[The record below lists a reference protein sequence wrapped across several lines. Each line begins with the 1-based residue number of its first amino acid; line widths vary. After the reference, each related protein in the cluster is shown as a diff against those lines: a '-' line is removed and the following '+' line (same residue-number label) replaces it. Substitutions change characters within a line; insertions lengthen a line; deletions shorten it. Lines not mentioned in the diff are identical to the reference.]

1 MTSHYGNDPETC
13 EEYGYGLGDPGGILV
28 LKYRS
33 AGALAIGESRQDF
46 LHQLYWSPDGPLATL
61 HGPSVRF
68 TGAGEA
74 FWVRRAVS
82 HEVHASGRQTVYRAC
97 LREVPPGC
105 AGLRAG
111 PVAIDGEARRLIEA
125 IARRGC
131 GEAAALTARRRI
143 LAGLGAPR
151 AEPGRDAQPGREP
164 APAAVRGAG
173 FALTVARAL
182 AREPADPTRLDEWAD
197 RLRVSAKT
205 LQRDF
210 QREYGMPYTR
220 WRTLLRLRAARV
232 LLDSAPVTKVAH
244 QVGYASASAFITAFA
259 KEYGMTP
266 GDYTARNPP
275 ARTSPTA
282 VRR

>member
-1 MTSHYGNDPETC
+1 MPVTGHVGNDPESC
-13 EEYGYGLGDPGGILV
+13 EEYGYGLGAPDGILV

-33 AGALAIGESRQDF
+33 ANALAFGERRQDF
-46 LHQLYWSPDGPLATL
+46 LHQLYWSPDGPLATM
-61 HGPSVRF
+61 HGSSVRF
-68 TGAGEA
+68 AGPGEA
-74 FWVRRAVS
+74 YWVARAVS
-82 HEVHASGRQTVYRAC
+82 CDVRAGDRQTVYRIC
-97 LREVPPGC
+97 VREVPPAL

-111 PVAIDGEARRLIEA
+111 PVTLDAEAARLIPA
-125 IARRGC
+125 IARRTC
-131 GEAAALTARRRI
+131 DEATALAARRRI
-143 LAGLGAPR
+143 LAGLGAPP
-151 AEPGRDAQPGREP
+151 ALP
-164 APAAVRGAG
+164 APAEVRGVG

-182 AREPADPTRLDEWAD
+182 AHDPADPTRLDEWAE

-244 QVGYASASAFITAFA
+244 RVGYASASAFITAFA
-259 KEYGMTP
+259 KEYGTTP
-266 GDYTARNPP
+266 GDYVARDAS